1 MAKRKKKREEDR
13 MGRKELGRELRRFKE
28 QGKFYDQPLTL
39 TVVLGSCDSSR

>member
-13 MGRKELGRELRRFKE
+13 MGRKEGRELRRFKE